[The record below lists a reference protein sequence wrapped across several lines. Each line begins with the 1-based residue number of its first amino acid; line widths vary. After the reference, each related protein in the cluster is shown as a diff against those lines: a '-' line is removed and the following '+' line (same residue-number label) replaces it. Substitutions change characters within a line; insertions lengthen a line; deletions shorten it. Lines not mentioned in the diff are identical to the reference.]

1 MSRKKQI
8 NTKKINDEHYTV
20 LVDGENEERA
30 ILDDIDKINSENDQ
44 NKKVI

>member
-1 MSRKKQI
+1 MFREKQI

-20 LVDGENEERA
+20 LVDGENEERVS
-30 ILDDIDKINSENDQ
+30 LDDIDKINSENDQ